1 MACDLRERHAR
12 AVEKRNLE
20 ENDPDPARRGAAGY
34 RPRVAGRE
42 GKRRTA
48 ALPADVEVRR
58 SSRRR
63 RTVTAYREN
72 GRTIVLVPARMANNE
87 IARYVEDLVR
97 RLDARDRRTLPDDDH
112 LRRRAEELSARF
124 LHDKAQPSSVRWVTN
139 QRKRWGSCT
148 PVDGSIRLSTR
159 LQGMPDYVI
168 DYVLLHE
175 LAHLLVPGHG
185 EDFEALMSGFP
196 QLEQARCFLDGVSF
210 AEANFV
216 AQQEPEEPGQVSLF

>member
-1 MACDLRERHAR
+1 VAR
-12 AVEKRNLE
+12 GESK
-20 ENDPDPARRGAAGY
+20 RRGAS
-34 RPRVAGRE
+34 
-42 GKRRTA
+42 
-48 ALPADVEVRR
+48 LPADVEVRR
-58 SSRRR
+58 STRRR

-72 GRTIVLVPARMANNE
+72 GRTVVLVPARMGNNE

-112 LRRRAEELSARF
+112 LRRRAQELSARF
-124 LHDKAQPSSVRWVTN
+124 LHDKARPTSVRWVTN

-175 LAHLLVPGHG
+175 LAHLLIPGHG
-185 EDFEALMSGFP
+185 ADFEALMSDFP
-196 QLEQARCFLDGVSF
+196 QLEQARSFLDGVSY
-210 AEANFV
+210 AEANFT
-216 AQQEPEEPGQVSLF
+216 APQEPEEPGQVSLF

>member
-1 MACDLRERHAR
+1 LRKKIRSNVAR
-12 AVEKRNLE
+12 
-20 ENDPDPARRGAAGY
+20 PPASRGAAGY
-34 RPRVAGRE
+34 RPRVAGRS
-42 GKRRTA
+42 GKRQK

-87 IARYVEDLVR
+87 IATYVEDLVR
-97 RLDARDRRTLPDDDH
+97 RLDARDRRTLPDDDQ

-124 LHDKAQPSSVRWVTN
+124 LHDKARPSSVRWVTN

-148 PVDGSIRLSTR
+148 PVDGSIRLSMR
-159 LQGMPDYVI
+159 LQGMPDYVV

-185 EDFEALMSGFP
+185 ADFESLMSGFP
-196 QLEQARCFLDGVSF
+196 QLDQARSFLDGVSF
-210 AEANFV
+210 AEANFNV
-216 AQQEPEEPGQVSLF
+216 TQEPDEPGQVSLF